1 MRKKGNDA
9 PKNNN
14 GAINSL
20 NNLLWMFDMYK
31 YIKYALR

>member
-20 NNLLWMFDMYK
+20 NNLWMFDMYK